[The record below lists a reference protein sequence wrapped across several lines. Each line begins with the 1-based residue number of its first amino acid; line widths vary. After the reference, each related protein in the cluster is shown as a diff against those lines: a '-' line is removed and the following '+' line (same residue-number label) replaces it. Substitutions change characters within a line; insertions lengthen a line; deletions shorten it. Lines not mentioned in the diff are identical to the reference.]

1 MQEVSNVPKSL
12 KISYREKNKPKHFI
26 KLPLSESLA
35 RTKREKSRGLKPQAG
50 EKGKHFGN

>member
-1 MQEVSNVPKSL
+1 MQEVSNIPKPL